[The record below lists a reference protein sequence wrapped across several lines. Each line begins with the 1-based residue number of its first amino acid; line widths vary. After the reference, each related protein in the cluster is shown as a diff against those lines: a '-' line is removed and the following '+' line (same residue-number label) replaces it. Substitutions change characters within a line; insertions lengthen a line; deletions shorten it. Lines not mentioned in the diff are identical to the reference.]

1 MIKLLRGERISLI
14 IRPIYKNKKFCAIL
28 LAFSLFC
35 FAVII
40 HRLSYYA
47 YEFDPEFNPVDYGK
61 FNILSFFT
69 VQSNILVA
77 FYLMLTSLAVF
88 GNKNAQKIAFNP
100 TFGSFVTTYIIIT
113 GAVYC
118 CGIPLGFTPP
128 FKWDNPNHFMLS
140 FIQVLHHMIIP
151 TLMLIIWFIPPT
163 DKKVNKKKI
172 WSVGIYPLVYSV
184 FSIIRGAV
192 SDPDFYA
199 YPFYRPDFLWDM
211 LFSGKPINSVLAYL
225 IMIPELFLGIS
236 LFIIICKILSLIR
249 NRMV

>member
-1 MIKLLRGERISLI
+1 MIIK
-14 IRPIYKNKKFCAIL
+14 PIYKNKKFGAAL
-28 LAFSLFC
+28 LLFSLFC

-40 HRLSYYA
+40 HRLSHYV
-47 YEFDPEFNPVDYGK
+47 YEFDPEFSPVDYGQ

-77 FYLMLTSLAVF
+77 FYLLLTSLAVF
-88 GNKNAQKIAFNP
+88 GNEKAQKIAFNP
-100 TFGSFVTTYIIIT
+100 TFGSFVTTYILVT

-128 FKWDNPNHFMLS
+128 FKWYDPHHFMLS

-151 TLMLIIWFIPPT
+151 PLMLILWLIPPT

-172 WSVGIYPLVYSV
+172 WAVGIYPLVYSA

-192 SDPDFYA
+192 SDPEFYA
-199 YPFYRPDFLWDM
+199 YPFYKPNFLWDM
-211 LFSGKPINSVLAYL
+211 LLSGKPINLALAYVM
-225 IMIPELFLGIS
+225 MIPELLIGIS
-236 LFIIICKILSLIR
+236 LFIIICEILSLIR
-249 NRMV
+249 NRMVEIR

>member
-1 MIKLLRGERISLI
+1 MI
-14 IRPIYKNKKFCAIL
+14 IRPIYKNKKCGAAL
-28 LAFSLFC
+28 LVLSLFC

-40 HRLSYYA
+40 HRLSYYV
-47 YEFDPEFNPVDYGK
+47 YEFDPNFSPVDYGK

-77 FYLMLTSLAVF
+77 FYLFLTSIAIF
-88 GNKNAQKIAFNP
+88 GNEKAQKIAFNP
-100 TFGSFVTTYIIIT
+100 TFGSFVTTYILVT

-151 TLMLIIWFIPPT
+151 PLMLALWFFPAT
-163 DKKVNKKKI
+163 DRKVNKKKI
-172 WSVGIYPLVYSV
+172 WAVGLYPLVYSV
-184 FSIIRGAV
+184 FSIVRGAV
-192 SDPDFYA
+192 SDPEFYA
-199 YPFYRPDFLWDM
+199 YPFYRPNFLWDM
-211 LFSGKPINSVLAYL
+211 LFSNIPINLPLAYL
-225 IMIPELFLGIS
+225 IMIPELLVGVS
-236 LFIIICKILSLIR
+236 LFVIICKILSIIR

>member
-1 MIKLLRGERISLI
+1 MIKLLRGERINLI
-14 IRPIYKNKKFCAIL
+14 IRPIYKNKKFGAVL

-40 HRLSYYA
+40 HRLSYYV
-47 YEFDPEFNPVDYGK
+47 YEFDAEFSPIDYGK

-77 FYLMLTSLAVF
+77 FYLLLTSLAVF

-100 TFGSFVTTYIIIT
+100 TFGSFVTTYIIVT

-140 FIQVLHHMIIP
+140 FIQILHHMIIP
-151 TLMLIIWFIPPT
+151 PLMLVLWLIPPT

-172 WSVGIYPLVYSV
+172 LAVGVYPLVYSI
-184 FSIIRGAV
+184 FSIIRGAI
-192 SDPDFYA
+192 SDPEFYA

-211 LFSGKPINSVLAYL
+211 LFNGKPINSVLAYL
-225 IMIPELFLGIS
+225 IMIPELLIGIL
-236 LFIIICKILSLIR
+236 LFIIICKVLSVIR